1 MKRVL
6 SLALAATLLGST
18 AAMAQPGW
26 GGHIGHSYH
35 GGHYGYY
42 HHDGGDAAAAIGLGI
57 FALGALAIISSQNA
71 HQYDAPGYDDR
82 YGPPPPDYRNAPDSR
97 YDNTPPPPPEDGYYG
112 DGE

>member
-26 GGHIGHSYH
+26 GGHYGHDSHY
-35 GGHYGYY
+35 GHYGRY
-42 HHDGGDAAAAIGLGI
+42 HHGHGDAAAAIGLGI

-71 HQYDAPGYDDR
+71 HRYDAPAYDDR
-82 YGPPPPDYRNAPDSR
+82 YGPPPSDYRDAPGDG
-97 YDNTPPPPPEDGYYG
+97 YYNDAPPPPEDGDY
-112 DGE
+112 DDDE